1 MYRRER
7 EISLDSPILVMGMEG
22 WIDAGFGA
30 MNAMAAV
37 RQSIETEPVIT
48 FDGDLLLD
56 YRSRRPTMR
65 IENGINT
72 GLTWPTIELR
82 AGRDA
87 AGNDVLLLVG
97 PEPDQQWR
105 AFTTAVCEL
114 ASSFGVRLAVG
125 LGAFPGPAPHTRP
138 VRLSATATTPELA
151 SHIGFMPGVIEVP
164 SGIHGALERGL
175 DLVGIPAVGVWARV
189 PMYVAGSAYPAA
201 SVALV
206 EALSRLTGLSVD
218 LSELRAA
225 EELARQRIDQLIAQ
239 SGEHLTM
246 VAGLEQQADA
256 EATETES
263 SPLTADNLPSGDEI
277 AAELERFLRGEGG
290 QPGQGGDFPQR

>member
-7 EISLDSPILVMGMEG
+7 EVDLDEPVLIMAMEG

-30 MNAMAAV
+30 LNAMAAV

-48 FDGDLLLD
+48 FDGDMLID
-56 YRSRRPTMR
+56 YRSRRPTMK

-82 AGRDA
+82 AGTDA
-87 AGNDVLLLVG
+87 GGRDVLLLVG

-114 ASSFGVRLAVG
+114 ASSFGVRLAVA
-125 LGAFPGPAPHTRP
+125 LGAFPGPAAHTRP

-151 SHIGFMPGVIEVP
+151 AQVGYMPGAIEVP
-164 SGIHGALERGL
+164 AGIHGALERGL
-175 DLVGIPAVGVWARV
+175 DLVGIPAVGIWARV

-206 EALSRLTGLSVD
+206 ESLMRLTGLTID
-218 LSELRAA
+218 LTELRTA
-225 EELARQRIDQLIAQ
+225 EGLARQRIDQLISQ
-239 SGEHLTM
+239 SDEHRAM
-246 VAGLEQQADA
+246 VAGLEQQVDA
-256 EATETES
+256 EVQEPGPTMSLE
-263 SPLTADNLPSGDEI
+263 NLPSGDEI

-290 QPGQGGDFPQR
+290 SSTDR

>member
-7 EISLDSPILVMGMEG
+7 EVTLDEPVLVMALDG

-87 AGNDVLLLVG
+87 GGRDVLLLVG

-105 AFTTAVCEL
+105 AFTNAVCEL
-114 ASSFGVRLAVG
+114 ASSFGVRLAIG
-125 LGAFPGPAPHTRP
+125 LGAFPAPAAHTRP
-138 VRLSATATTPELA
+138 VRLSATATTPDLA
-151 SHIGFMPGVIEVP
+151 AQIGFMPGLIEVP

-175 DLVGIPAVGVWARV
+175 DLVGIPAVGIWARV
-189 PMYVAGSAYPAA
+189 PMYVSGSAYPAA

-206 EALSRLTGLSVD
+206 EMLMRLTGLSID
-218 LSELRAA
+218 LTELRTA
-225 EELARQRIDQLIAQ
+225 ETNARQRIDQLIQQ
-239 SGEHLTM
+239 SEEHRTM
-246 VAGLEQQADA
+246 VAGLEHQADN
-256 EATETES
+256 EAQES
-263 SPLTADNLPSGDEI
+263 ASTMNLENLPSGDEI

-290 QPGQGGDFPQR
+290 RDTDR

>member
-7 EISLDSPILVMGMEG
+7 EVVLEDPVLVMALDG

-87 AGNDVLLLVG
+87 GGRDVLLLVG

-114 ASSFGVRLAVG
+114 ASSFGVRLAIG
-125 LGAFPGPAPHTRP
+125 LGAFPAPAAHTRP
-138 VRLSATATTPELA
+138 VRLSATATTVELA
-151 SHIGFMPGVIEVP
+151 SQIGFMPGQIEVP
-164 SGIHGALERGL
+164 AGIHGALERGL
-175 DLVGIPAVGVWARV
+175 DLVGIQAVGIWARV
-189 PMYVAGSAYPAA
+189 PMYVSGSAYPAA

-206 EALSRLTGLSVD
+206 EMLMRLTGLTVD
-218 LSELRAA
+218 LTELRTAEAA
-225 EELARQRIDQLIAQ
+225 ARQRIDQLIQQ
-239 SGEHLTM
+239 SDEHRTM
-246 VAGLEQQADA
+246 VSNLEAQADT
-256 EATETES
+256 EAQEAA
-263 SPLTADNLPSGDEI
+263 PAMNLDNLPSGDEI

-290 QPGQGGDFPQR
+290 RDTDR

>member
-7 EISLDSPILVMGMEG
+7 EVSLDEPVLIMAMEG

-30 MNAMAAV
+30 VNAMAAI

-72 GLTWPTIELR
+72 GLTWPAIELR

-87 AGNDVLLLVG
+87 GGRDVLLLVG

-105 AFTTAVCEL
+105 AFTSAVCEL
-114 ASSFGVRLAVG
+114 ASSFGVRLAIA
-125 LGAFPGPAPHTRP
+125 LGAFPGPAAHTRP
-138 VRLSATATTPELA
+138 VRLSATATTAELA
-151 SHIGFMPGVIEVP
+151 AQIGFMPGTIEVP

-175 DLVGIPAVGVWARV
+175 DLAGIPAVGIWARV
-189 PMYVAGSAYPAA
+189 PMYVAASAYPAA
-201 SVALV
+201 SVALL
-206 EALSRLTGLSVD
+206 EALMRLTGLSIDV
-218 LSELRAA
+218 SELRGAA
-225 EELARQRIDQLIAQ
+225 TMARQRIDELIQQ
-239 SGEHLTM
+239 SDEHRSM
-246 VAGLEQQADA
+246 VVGLEQQVDA
-256 EATETES
+256 EAQDAQATPMTME
-263 SPLTADNLPSGDEI
+263 DLPSGDEI

-290 QPGQGGDFPQR
+290 GQAER

>member
-7 EISLDSPILVMGMEG
+7 EVSLDEPVLIIALEG
-22 WIDAGFGA
+22 WIDAGFA
-30 MNAMAAV
+30 AVNAMAAL

-48 FDGDLLLD
+48 FDGDALID

-65 IENGINT
+65 IDNGVNT

-87 AGNDVLLLVG
+87 GGRDVLLLVG

-105 AFTTAVCEL
+105 GFTSAVCEL
-114 ASSFGVRLAVG
+114 ASSFGVRLSVA
-125 LGAFPGPAPHTRP
+125 LGGFPAPAPHTRP
-138 VRLSATATTPELA
+138 VRLSATATTPALA
-151 SHIGFMPGVIEVP
+151 AEIGYMPGVIEVP
-164 SGIHGALERGL
+164 SGIHGAIERGL
-175 DLVGIPAVGVWARV
+175 DLVGIPAVGIWARV

-201 SVALV
+201 SVALLD
-206 EALSRLTGLSVD
+206 ALVRLTGLSVD
-218 LSELRAA
+218 LSELRNA
-225 EELARQRIDQLIAQ
+225 EGMARQRIDQLIQQ
-239 SGEHLTM
+239 SDEHRSM

-256 EATETES
+256 EAQDTG
-263 SPLTADNLPSGDEI
+263 PAMNLDDLPSGDEI

-290 QPGQGGDFPQR
+290 QQ

>member
-7 EISLDSPILVMGMEG
+7 EVALDEPVLVMALDG

-30 MNAMAAV
+30 MNAMAAI

-87 AGNDVLLLVG
+87 GGRDVLLLVG

-105 AFTTAVCEL
+105 AFTSAVCEL
-114 ASSFGVRLAVG
+114 ASSFGVRLAIG
-125 LGAFPGPAPHTRP
+125 LGAFPAPAAHTRP
-138 VRLSATATTPELA
+138 VRLSATATTPDLA
-151 SHIGFMPGVIEVP
+151 SQIGFMPGLIEVP

-175 DLVGIPAVGVWARV
+175 DLVGIPAVGIWARV
-189 PMYVAGSAYPAA
+189 PMYVSGSAYPGA

-206 EALSRLTGLSVD
+206 EMLMRLTGLSID
-218 LSELRAA
+218 LTELRAA
-225 EELARQRIDQLIAQ
+225 EANARQRIDQLIQQ
-239 SGEHLTM
+239 SDEHRSM
-246 VAGLEQQADA
+246 VAGLEQQADD
-256 EATETES
+256 EAQES
-263 SPLTADNLPSGDEI
+263 ATAMNLDNLPSGDEI

-290 QPGQGGDFPQR
+290 RDPDR

>member
-1 MYRRER
+1 MYRRELQVA
-7 EISLDSPILVMGMEG
+7 LDEPVLVMALDG

-30 MNAMAAV
+30 MNAMAAI

-87 AGNDVLLLVG
+87 GGRDVLLLVG

-114 ASSFGVRLAVG
+114 ASSFGVRLAIG
-125 LGAFPGPAPHTRP
+125 LGAFPAPAAHTRP
-138 VRLSATATTPELA
+138 VRLSATATTSDLA
-151 SHIGFMPGVIEVP
+151 SQIGFMPGLIEVP

-175 DLVGIPAVGVWARV
+175 DLVGIPAVGIWARV
-189 PMYVAGSAYPAA
+189 PMYVSGSAYPGA

-206 EALSRLTGLSVD
+206 EMLMRLTGLSID
-218 LSELRAA
+218 LTELRGA
-225 EELARQRIDQLIAQ
+225 EANARQRIDQLIQQ
-239 SGEHLTM
+239 SDEHRAM
-246 VAGLEQQADA
+246 VAGLEQQADD
-256 EATETES
+256 EAQES
-263 SPLTADNLPSGDEI
+263 ATAMNLDNLPSGDEI

-290 QPGQGGDFPQR
+290 RDPDR